1 MRSEAQHS
9 KPQRL
14 QTFSPCDGLN
24 VGLRCAQPNHPCQ
37 HGDRLRGI
45 GPLCATSFAVDL
57 ARAATVAVVV
67 AVAVKSPLMAP
78 RRWCRN
84 RIKKRP
90 LSERSEFR
98 TLPDFGASGVGSP
111 RSGPPSPGSPFLAYV
126 FWRSKRGRSA
136 AGPRPGLVVRQDSRI
151 ASSAGRPQPRSRFCL
166 CNGCTTQGALA
177 ARGRRVKRGRPHCRG
192 DKPGLGP
199 AADLL
204 LLRRQEK

>member
-1 MRSEAQHS
+1 MA
-9 KPQRL
+9 
-14 QTFSPCDGLN
+14 DGWRWRRPECWAS
-24 VGLRCAQPNHPCQ
+24 LRHPCQ
-37 HGDRLRGI
+37 HGDTFRGI
-45 GPLCATSFAVDL
+45 GPLCAASVAVAVAVAL
-57 ARAATVAVVV
+57 ALTRAATVAV

-151 ASSAGRPQPRSRFCL
+151 ASSASRRSVAKL
-166 CNGCTTQGALA
+166 PLTLA
-177 ARGRRVKRGRPHCRG
+177 TVAQRRK
-192 DKPGLGP
+192 
-199 AADLL
+199 AL
-204 LLRRQEK
+204 LLRVADG